1 MIIAVVFVVMAV
13 IGFIRNERV
22 CIKREKEFEKFTE
35 EFKKA
40 HPNLQF
46 VEMPQIMVTKKLCL
60 RDCTING
67 LQFAR
72 GLYYD
77 IDWNPIIQSFIVYNV
92 WGYTKLTDY
101 EYKTIF
107 A

>member
-46 VEMPQIMVTKKLCL
+46 VEMP
-60 RDCTING
+60 
-67 LQFAR
+67 
-72 GLYYD
+72 
-77 IDWNPIIQSFIVYNV
+77 
-92 WGYTKLTDY
+92 
-101 EYKTIF
+101 
-107 A
+107 